1 MRVTGIEEVSK
12 SRSKVF
18 IDEEFAFV
26 LYKGELRLY
35 HIKVGEELQSGDY
48 KTIMEEILPKRA
60 KLRAMNL
67 LKSRSYT
74 TKQLGDKLKQGGYP
88 QQVMQ
93 EALDYV
99 ASFHYTDD
107 LQYATDYIS
116 TYEDRKSRLKI
127 EQDLQKKGISK
138 EIMAKAWS
146 AWEEQGGRQD
156 EAEMIRDLLRKK
168 RYNPET
174 ADRKELQRLYGFL
187 LRKGFSAEQVRKV
200 LRELEDIETY
210 A

>member
-1 MRVTGIEEVSK
+1 MTVTGITEVTK
-12 SRSKVF
+12 SRCRIE
-18 IDEEFAFV
+18 IDQEFAFV

-35 HIKVGEELQSGDY
+35 RVCVGEELRNGDY
-48 KTIMEEILPKRA
+48 KTIMEEVLPKRA

-67 LKSRSYT
+67 LKSRPYT
-74 TKQLGDKLKQGGYP
+74 TKQLEDKLRQGGYP
-88 QQVMQ
+88 QQVIQ

-107 LQYATDYIS
+107 LQYAVDYLT
-116 TYEDRKSRLKI
+116 TYEDRRSRLKI
-127 EQDLQKKGISK
+127 EQDLQKKGITK
-138 EIMAKAWS
+138 EIMEKAWG

-156 EAEMIRDLLRKK
+156 EAGMIRDLLRKK

-187 LRKGFSAEQVRKV
+187 LRKGFSSEQVRKV